1 MTKAFIIHI
10 NIFLL
15 EGKIYTLIY
24 FRKYIYILP
33 INCVFWNVFEM
44 FSHLNYLFIYLFSS
58 ISQESR
64 WLNFR
69 LQNSRRA
76 RWARARS
83 HFCVFLHM
91 KNHRILSF
99 IWLIPTQVGWFMMLR
114 LSQRRAHKSSLLC
127 DLCQAQGGKKPV
139 RAPSGCPPCH
149 AVVWSHL
156 HHMAHIHKP
165 LRERSLNASLCKWRC
180 RDRWGPC
187 IQGWNFSLRSLL
199 CTQDGANKDT
209 A

>member
-1 MTKAFIIHI
+1 M
-10 NIFLL
+10 
-15 EGKIYTLIY
+15 
-24 FRKYIYILP
+24 YIL
-33 INCVFWNVFEM
+33 ICIWNFLT
-44 FSHLNYLFIYLFSS
+44 FYFYLFIFFYNSS
-58 ISQESR
+58 ISSSQESR
-64 WLNFR
+64 WLNFS
-69 LQNSRRA
+69 LQNSRRP
-76 RWARARS
+76 RWARARNY
-83 HFCVFLHM
+83 FRVFLHM

-99 IWLIPTQVGWFMMLR
+99 MWLIPTQVGWFMMLW

-165 LRERSLNASLCKWRC
+165 LREWSLTASLCKWRC
-180 RDRWGPC
+180 WDRWGPS
-187 IQGWNFSLRSLL
+187 IQGRNFSLRSLL